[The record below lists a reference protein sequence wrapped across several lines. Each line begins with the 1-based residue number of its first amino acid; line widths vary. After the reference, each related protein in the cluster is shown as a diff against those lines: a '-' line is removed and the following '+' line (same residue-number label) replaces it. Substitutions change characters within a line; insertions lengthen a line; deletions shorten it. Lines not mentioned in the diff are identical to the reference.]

1 MAEDVVSD
9 INMAAAVPAHIPADR
24 IRDVNIYA
32 LPGQEQDFHAAWK
45 KLQDSSPDLIW
56 TPQNEGHWIAMRGDV
71 LAEVQSDHAR
81 FSSSVIVLPKSV
93 GALHKL
99 IPTTTDPPEHRPY
112 RLLLNSKLAPSAIR
126 GLQEHLRSTAAEL
139 IDGFADKGRCDFTA
153 EYAEVFPIRIFMGI
167 VGLPMSD
174 ATNIKL
180 WAESMTRPDPVMP
193 FAAAR
198 QAFFDHV
205 GPIIAARRDT
215 PGDDLISHIVTADMN
230 GRQLNNDEALSL
242 VTQVLI
248 AGVDTVVNFL
258 SFVLLYLANH
268 PEARRELAA
277 DPAKIMPGVHELFRR
292 FGLVVIART
301 VRNDIGYR
309 GVELKAGDMVC
320 IPTQVHGLDETINA
334 DPMRVDFART
344 RGRHSA
350 FGSGPH
356 MCPGQELARAEVAI
370 TILEWLKRIPDFRV
384 AADANTNIS
393 GGIVAQVNRLV
404 LEWEIDQ

>member
-1 MAEDVVSD
+1 MNA
-9 INMAAAVPAHIPADR
+9 PAHIPADR

-45 KLQDSSPDLIW
+45 ALQDASPDLIW

-71 LAEVQSDHAR
+71 LAEVQSDHER

-93 GALHKL
+93 GEQHKL

-112 RLLLNSKLAPSAIR
+112 RLLLNAQLAPSAIR
-126 GLQEHLRSTAAEL
+126 GLQDHLHTTAAEL
-139 IDGFADKGRCDFTA
+139 IDGFVREGRCNFTA
-153 EYAEVFPIRIFMGI
+153 EYAEIFPIRIFMGI

-174 ATNIKL
+174 APKIKL
-180 WAESMTRPDPVMP
+180 WAESMTRPEPVMS
-193 FAAAR
+193 FSDAR

-205 GPIIAARRDT
+205 GPIIAARRKQ
-215 PGDDLISHIVTADMN
+215 PGNDLISHIVNADMN
-230 GRQLNNDEALSL
+230 GRKLNDDEALAL

-258 SFVLLYLANH
+258 SFVLLFLARDQD
-268 PEARRELAA
+268 ARQALAA
-277 DPAKIMPGVHELFRR
+277 NPSAIMASVHELFRR

-301 VRNDIGYR
+301 VREDIEYR
-309 GVELKAGDMVC
+309 GVTLKAGEMVC
-320 IPTQVHGLDETINA
+320 IPTQVHGLDDNINA
-334 DPMRVDFART
+334 DPMRVDFARN
-344 RGRHSA
+344 RARHSA

-370 TILEWLKRIPDFRV
+370 TIAEWLKRIPDFRV
-384 AADANTNIS
+384 AADADTSIS

-404 LEWEIDQ
+404 LEWDTN